1 MKHSIRQAKITLYLD
16 VPTIDDKNHF
26 IGDNEIVSLCEDAIS
41 KITNFSVNAPSDIV
55 IGPIESDDL
64 EEMISKAK
72 QDNDNIVGFLAP
84 DGKWWLTYCKKESLA
99 HISLSSLVY
108 NYYKY
113 ELSYNLCDSNSW
125 HICIDSTLEN
135 NGFIKVHG
143 CDIRYFN
150 NVGNSPKVNSK
161 QIDEILKYVRL
172 QLECIGA
179 DYVCING
186 KIVQYTKLKQ
196 MDDIVFNKLF
206 EI

>member
-26 IGDNEIVSLCEDAIS
+26 ISDNEIVSLCEDNIS
-41 KITNFSVNAPSDIV
+41 KIPNFSVNAPSDI
-55 IGPIESDDL
+55 IAGPVESDDL
-64 EEMISKAK
+64 EEMIFKAK
-72 QDNDNIVGFLAP
+72 ENDDNVVGFLAP
-84 DGKWWLTYCKKESLA
+84 DGKWWLTYCSKESLA

-108 NYYKY
+108 NQYKY
-113 ELSYNLCDSNSW
+113 ELAQNSSDWHSSVDS
-125 HICIDSTLEN
+125 ILEH

-143 CDIRYFN
+143 SDIRYFN

-172 QLECIGA
+172 QLDYMSVG
-179 DYVCING
+179 YVCING
-186 KIVQYTKLKQ
+186 KIAQYSKLKQ
-196 MDDIVFNKLF
+196 IDEIAFNKLF

>member
-16 VPTIDDKNHF
+16 VPTTDAKNHF

-41 KITNFSVNAPSDIV
+41 KIPNFSVNAPSDI
-55 IGPIESDDL
+55 IGGPVESDDL
-64 EEMISKAK
+64 EEMIFKAK
-72 QDNDNIVGFLAP
+72 ENDDNVVGFLAP
-84 DGKWWLTYCKKESLA
+84 DGKWWLTYCSKESLA

-108 NYYKY
+108 NQYKY
-113 ELSYNLCDSNSW
+113 ELVQNSSDW

-172 QLECIGA
+172 QLDYMNVG
-179 DYVCING
+179 YVCING
-186 KIVQYTKLKQ
+186 KIAQYSKLKQ
-196 MDDIVFNKLF
+196 IDEIAFNKLF

>member
-16 VPTIDDKNHF
+16 VPTIYDKNHF
-26 IGDNEIVSLCEDAIS
+26 ISDNEIVSLCEDAIS
-41 KITNFSVNAPSDIV
+41 KIPNFSVNAPSDI
-55 IGPIESDDL
+55 IAGPVESDDL
-64 EEMISKAK
+64 EEMIFKAK
-72 QDNDNIVGFLAP
+72 ENDDNVVGFLAP
-84 DGKWWLTYCKKESLA
+84 DGKWWLTYCSKESLA

-108 NYYKY
+108 NQYKY
-113 ELSYNLCDSNSW
+113 ELVQNSSDW
-125 HICIDSTLEN
+125 HSGIDSTLEY
-135 NGFIKVHG
+135 NGFVKVHES
-143 CDIRYFN
+143 DIRYFN

-196 MDDIVFNKLF
+196 MDDIAFNKLF

>member
-16 VPTIDDKNHF
+16 VPTTDDKNHF
-26 IGDNEIVSLCEDAIS
+26 IGDNEIVSICEDAIS
-41 KITNFSVNAPSDIV
+41 KIQNFSVNAPSDI
-55 IGPIESDDL
+55 IGGPVESDDL
-64 EEMISKAK
+64 EEMIFKAK
-72 QDNDNIVGFLAP
+72 ENDDNVVGFLAP
-84 DGKWWLTYCKKESLA
+84 DGKWWLTYCSKESLA

-108 NYYKY
+108 NQYKY
-113 ELSYNLCDSNSW
+113 ELVQNSSDW
-125 HICIDSTLEN
+125 HSGIDSTLEN

-172 QLECIGA
+172 QLDYMSVG
-179 DYVCING
+179 YVCING
-186 KIVQYTKLKQ
+186 KIAQYSKLKQ
-196 MDDIVFNKLF
+196 IDEIAFNKLF

>member
-41 KITNFSVNAPSDIV
+41 KIPNFSVNAPSDI
-55 IGPIESDDL
+55 IAGPVESDDL
-64 EEMISKAK
+64 EKMIFKAK
-72 QDNDNIVGFLAP
+72 GNDDNVVGFLTP
-84 DGKWWLTYCKKESLA
+84 DGKWWLTYCSKESLA

-108 NYYKY
+108 NQYKY
-113 ELSYNLCDSNSW
+113 QLARNLYDWYSG
-125 HICIDSTLEN
+125 IDSILEH

-150 NVGNSPKVNSK
+150 NVGNSPKVNNK

-172 QLECIGA
+172 QLDYMSAG
-179 DYVCING
+179 YVCING
-186 KIVQYTKLKQ
+186 KIAQYNKIKQ
-196 MDDIVFNKLF
+196 MDEIAFNKLF

>member
-1 MKHSIRQAKITLYLD
+1 MKHSIRQVKITLYLD
-16 VPTIDDKNHF
+16 IPTTDDKNHF

-41 KITNFSVNAPSDIV
+41 KIPNFSVNAPSDI
-55 IGPIESDDL
+55 IGGPVESDDL
-64 EEMISKAK
+64 GEMIFKAK
-72 QDNDNIVGFLAP
+72 ENNDNVVGFLAP
-84 DGKWWLTYCKKESLA
+84 NGKWWLTYCSKESLA

-108 NYYKY
+108 NQYKY
-113 ELSYNLCDSNSW
+113 QLARNLYDW
-125 HICIDSTLEN
+125 HNGIDSILEH

-172 QLECIGA
+172 QLECMSVG
-179 DYVCING
+179 YVCING
-186 KIVQYTKLKQ
+186 KIVQYNKIQQ
-196 MDDIVFNKLF
+196 MDEIAFNKLF

>member
-26 IGDNEIVSLCEDAIS
+26 ISDNEIVSLCEDNIS
-41 KITNFSVNAPSDIV
+41 KIPNFSVNAPSDI
-55 IGPIESDDL
+55 IAGPVESDDL
-64 EEMISKAK
+64 EEMIFKAK
-72 QDNDNIVGFLAP
+72 ENDDNVVGFLAP
-84 DGKWWLTYCKKESLA
+84 DGKWWLTYCSKESLA

-108 NYYKY
+108 NQYKY
-113 ELSYNLCDSNSW
+113 ELAQNSSDWHSSVDS
-125 HICIDSTLEN
+125 ILEH

-143 CDIRYFN
+143 SDIRYFN

>member
-16 VPTIDDKNHF
+16 VPTTDDKNHF
-26 IGDNEIVSLCEDAIS
+26 IGDNEIVSLCEDVIS
-41 KITNFSVNAPSDIV
+41 KIPNFSVNAPSDI
-55 IGPIESDDL
+55 IGGPIESDDL
-64 EEMISKAK
+64 EEMIFKAK
-72 QDNDNIVGFLAP
+72 ENDDNVVGFLTP

-108 NYYKY
+108 NQYKY
-113 ELSYNLCDSNSW
+113 ELAQNSYDW
-125 HICIDSTLEN
+125 YTGIDSILEH

-172 QLECIGA
+172 QLECMSVG
-179 DYVCING
+179 YVCING
-186 KIVQYTKLKQ
+186 KIVQYNKMQQ
-196 MDDIVFNKLF
+196 MDEIAFNRLF

>member
-16 VPTIDDKNHF
+16 VPTINDKNHF
-26 IGDNEIVSLCEDAIS
+26 ISNNEIVSLCEDAIS
-41 KITNFSVNAPSDIV
+41 KIPNFSVNAPSDI
-55 IGPIESDDL
+55 IAGPVESDDL
-64 EEMISKAK
+64 EEMIFKAK
-72 QDNDNIVGFLAP
+72 ENDDNVVGFLAP
-84 DGKWWLTYCKKESLA
+84 DGKWWLTCCSKESLA

-108 NYYKY
+108 NQYKY
-113 ELSYNLCDSNSW
+113 ELAQNSSDW
-125 HICIDSTLEN
+125 HSGIDSTLEYN
-135 NGFIKVHG
+135 VFVKVHG
-143 CDIRYFN
+143 SDIRYFN

-196 MDDIVFNKLF
+196 MDDIAFNKLF

>member
-1 MKHSIRQAKITLYLD
+1 MKHSIRQAKIILYLD

-26 IGDNEIVSLCEDAIS
+26 ISDNEIVSLCEDAIS
-41 KITNFSVNAPSDIV
+41 KIPNFSVNAPSDI
-55 IGPIESDDL
+55 IAGPVESDDL
-64 EEMISKAK
+64 EEMIFKAK
-72 QDNDNIVGFLAP
+72 ENDDNVVGFLAP
-84 DGKWWLTYCKKESLA
+84 DGKWWLTYCSKESLA

-108 NYYKY
+108 NQYKY
-113 ELSYNLCDSNSW
+113 ELAQNSSDWHSSVDS
-125 HICIDSTLEN
+125 ILEH
-135 NGFIKVHG
+135 NGFVKVHG
-143 CDIRYFN
+143 SDIRYFN

>member
-16 VPTIDDKNHF
+16 VPTTDDKNHF

-41 KITNFSVNAPSDIV
+41 KISNFSINAPSDI
-55 IGPIESDDL
+55 IAGPVESDDL
-64 EEMISKAK
+64 EEMIFKAK
-72 QDNDNIVGFLAP
+72 KNDDNVVGFLAP

-108 NYYKY
+108 NQYKY
-113 ELSYNLCDSNSW
+113 ELAQNSYDCTG
-125 HICIDSTLEN
+125 IDSILEH

-161 QIDEILKYVRL
+161 QIDEILKYVKL
-172 QLECIGA
+172 QLEYMCAG
-179 DYVCING
+179 YVCING
-186 KIVQYTKLKQ
+186 KIAQYTKLKQ
-196 MDDIVFNKLF
+196 MDEISFNRLF

>member
-1 MKHSIRQAKITLYLD
+1 M
-16 VPTIDDKNHF
+16 
-26 IGDNEIVSLCEDAIS
+26 
-41 KITNFSVNAPSDIV
+41 
-55 IGPIESDDL
+55 
-64 EEMISKAK
+64 EEKEVFKAK
-72 QDNDNIVGFLAP
+72 ENDDNVVGFLAP
-84 DGKWWLTYCKKESLA
+84 DGKWWLTYCSKESLA

-108 NYYKY
+108 NQYKY
-113 ELSYNLCDSNSW
+113 ELAQNSSDW
-125 HICIDSTLEN
+125 HSSIDSTLEY
-135 NGFIKVHG
+135 NGFVKVHG
-143 CDIRYFN
+143 SDIRYFN

-196 MDDIVFNKLF
+196 MDDIAFNKLF

>member
-16 VPTIDDKNHF
+16 VPAIDDKNYF
-26 IGDNEIVSLCEDAIS
+26 ISDNEIVSLCEDAIS
-41 KITNFSVNAPSDIV
+41 KIPNFSVNAPSDI
-55 IGPIESDDL
+55 IAGPVESDDL
-64 EEMISKAK
+64 EEMIFKAK
-72 QDNDNIVGFLAP
+72 ENDDNVVGFLAP
-84 DGKWWLTYCKKESLA
+84 DGKWWLTYCSKESLA
-99 HISLSSLVY
+99 HINLSSLVY
-108 NYYKY
+108 SQYKY
-113 ELSYNLCDSNSW
+113 ELAQNSSDW
-125 HICIDSTLEN
+125 HSSIDSTLEH
-135 NGFIKVHG
+135 NGFVKVHG
-143 CDIRYFN
+143 SDIRYFN

-196 MDDIVFNKLF
+196 MDDIAFNKLF